1 MPTKTTPPLPDSTYP
16 ASERDGESMRIPAP
30 SEDTDPVRSPDDPVS
45 DAGSGVDTF
54 SSSLKGI
61 EKALPPADDDQPGKK
76 KRKEKET
83 EPTHQEGAAEDI
95 NVGGYYL
102 DKNWKAAL
110 SRFES
115 AMVLDPE
122 NPEVYWGL
130 AEAYRHLGNFAG
142 ARANYQKVVEYDPDS
157 RHGKEAVKALKQP
170 EIANAKNT
178 APNPAPAQP

>member
-1 MPTKTTPPLPDSTYP
+1 MTTSQG
-16 ASERDGESMRIPAP
+16 R
-30 SEDTDPVRSPDDPVS
+30 
-45 DAGSGVDTF
+45 
-54 SSSLKGI
+54 
-61 EKALPPADDDQPGKK
+61 
-76 KRKEKET
+76 KRGRKKET

-102 DKNWKAAL
+102 DKKNWKAAL

-115 AMVLDPE
+115 AMVLEPGE
-122 NPEVYWGL
+122 SRGL
-130 AEAYRHLGNFAG
+130 LGLGGGDRHLGNFAG
-142 ARANYQKVVEYDPDS
+142 ARANYQKVAEYDPDS